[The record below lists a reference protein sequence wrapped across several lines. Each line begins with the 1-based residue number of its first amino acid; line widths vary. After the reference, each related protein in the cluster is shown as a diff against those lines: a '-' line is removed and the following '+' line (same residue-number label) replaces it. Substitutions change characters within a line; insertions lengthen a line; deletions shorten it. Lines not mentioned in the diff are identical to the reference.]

1 MRKVFVSLFL
11 AVILLF
17 SMLIVQADG
26 DTAPSSGGGGSGS
39 VGGSSSGGGG
49 SGSGSSSSESG
60 GGSGSGGSSSQ
71 SSGGSGGSGSSSLV
85 TGGEKNRFVYDSTIS
100 NVVSSYSFSINS
112 EGNVYVADTGDSKI
126 QIYDTSGKIGTI
138 SQEFQQPTVVY
149 VDKDDTIF
157 VIDKKISGEVRL
169 GRARKFDKG
178 GNLLFE
184 FQGADRIRLRE
195 GEYEFKPGEYFN
207 FHPQAIAIDSN
218 GRVYFAAPGNLILTY
233 SIFIYNSDGTLY
245 KGFDDSR
252 FKHVS
257 GLAFDSNDNLY
268 VIDRSTYEIYVYDKN
283 LNFVKTISNSGNG
296 GFHAPEDIDFDSADK
311 LYVAD
316 AINQRIEIIDSS
328 GDYYA
333 TVGGNGA
340 GNANTQFSIPVD
352 IEIYNDKLYVLDD
365 RNNRIQIFS
374 SVPSSS
380 GSGGGEGSGGQAAQS
395 DSSSGGGGAG
405 GVGSNENPP
414 ICNGCMLDDTC
425 VPIGYRHEGTYCN
438 GNSEFVLQLNA
449 DVSCQN
455 NFECSTNLCIDSRC
469 VSSGLWQKFIRWI
482 NRLFGD

>member
-1 MRKVFVSLFL
+1 MFFVFFFL

-71 SSGGSGGSGSSSLV
+71 SSGGGGGSGSSSLV

-365 RNNRIQIFS
+365 RNNRI
-374 SVPSSS
+374 
-380 GSGGGEGSGGQAAQS
+380 
-395 DSSSGGGGAG
+395 
-405 GVGSNENPP
+405 
-414 ICNGCMLDDTC
+414 
-425 VPIGYRHEGTYCN
+425 
-438 GNSEFVLQLNA
+438 
-449 DVSCQN
+449 
-455 NFECSTNLCIDSRC
+455 
-469 VSSGLWQKFIRWI
+469 
-482 NRLFGD
+482 

>member
-71 SSGGSGGSGSSSLV
+71 SSGGGGGSGSSSLV

-138 SQEFQQPTVVY
+138 SQEFQQQTVVY
-149 VDKDDTIF
+149 V
-157 VIDKKISGEVRL
+157 
-169 GRARKFDKG
+169 DKG

-365 RNNRIQIFS
+365 RNNRI
-374 SVPSSS
+374 
-380 GSGGGEGSGGQAAQS
+380 
-395 DSSSGGGGAG
+395 
-405 GVGSNENPP
+405 
-414 ICNGCMLDDTC
+414 
-425 VPIGYRHEGTYCN
+425 
-438 GNSEFVLQLNA
+438 
-449 DVSCQN
+449 
-455 NFECSTNLCIDSRC
+455 
-469 VSSGLWQKFIRWI
+469 
-482 NRLFGD
+482 